1 MNKIEILKSVIILT
15 AAIALTGCS
24 AQDNN
29 ANKHSTDSA
38 KLVAV
43 DNAYQGCDE
52 LLGSDHGSFK
62 LPEKISK
69 EDFDKVYSLTCN
81 TVKNEDTSKAKAIFK
96 GFYGG
101 DFDENA
107 LSADNGGIVYQAGAN
122 TSAYWGMDIA
132 LYSADYE
139 FQETGGGQTYV
150 VGLDEGGVT
159 LGGKAIDVGDID
171 SGLTDLLDDF
181 YSGFTIKT
189 KELSVNDT
197 ANSLDLTAS
206 LDYENVPFQYSPS
219 AYSRAD
225 NENNMSYWT
234 FLQVTGSIGADGK
247 FDFINAN
254 APLNILDKTEKTE
267 MIPFDEAVKILE
279 TELAKGSYY
288 EFSNVELMYC
298 CLANQPALDMTE
310 EDNVAKAE
318 QLAEEY
324 NKTPKTFEPM
334 WCFEINGGDGASEG
348 AKEYIKVNALDGEV
362 FVDVS

>member
-1 MNKIEILKSVIILT
+1 M
-15 AAIALTGCS
+15 
-24 AQDNN
+24 
-29 ANKHSTDSA
+29 
-38 KLVAV
+38 
-43 DNAYQGCDE
+43 
-52 LLGSDHGSFK
+52 
-62 LPEKISK
+62 
-69 EDFDKVYSLTCN
+69 
-81 TVKNEDTSKAKAIFK
+81 
-96 GFYGG
+96 
-101 DFDENA
+101 
-107 LSADNGGIVYQAGAN
+107 
-122 TSAYWGMDIA
+122 
-132 LYSADYE
+132 
-139 FQETGGGQTYV
+139 
-150 VGLDEGGVT
+150 GLDEGGIT
-159 LGGKAIDVGDID
+159 LGGKAIDVTDID
-171 SGLTDLLDDF
+171 SGLNNYIADF
-181 YSGFTIKT
+181 YKDFTINT
-189 KELSVNDT
+189 KEFSVNDT
-197 ANSLDLTAS
+197 VGRIDFTAS

-219 AYSRAD
+219 AYSRTD

-234 FLQVTGSIGADGK
+234 FLQVTGSIGEDGK

-348 AKEYIKVNALDGEV
+348 AKEYIKVNALGGEV